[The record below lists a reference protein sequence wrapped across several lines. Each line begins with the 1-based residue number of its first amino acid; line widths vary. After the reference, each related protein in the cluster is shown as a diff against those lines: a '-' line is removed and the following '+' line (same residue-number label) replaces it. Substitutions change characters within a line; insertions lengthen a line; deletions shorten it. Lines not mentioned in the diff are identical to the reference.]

1 MNERIVQYKERI
13 TAYWNQF
20 SKKQKIMLI
29 STVSFILIAIIVL
42 TMQFSKTE
50 YEVAF
55 RDLDAS
61 DAAGIISYL
70 DGEGIPYKLGPDGTS
85 ISVPSTNVTK
95 VQIDVGSQGMI
106 QSGTI
111 GLETFEQNS
120 SAIGMTD
127 NEFEVKYVNALN
139 GEVERMLEKMNGV
152 QDATVLLNLPKESV
166 FASTADQE
174 KASASVVVKFKAG
187 YRPSQEVIDSYYN
200 LVKTSVPNLPIE
212 NITIT
217 NDEVELL
224 ATAKGGQGGLIGKV
238 EENFALQKQ
247 YEQSVRQNVQQ
258 FLSQYMGPNK
268 VHVLVASKLN
278 FDQIQSQENL
288 VTPVNEE
295 EMEGIEIS
303 VQEIQK
309 NYSGSNGGAGGV
321 AGTGEEEVPG
331 YPSDTEGG
339 QTTSEESSSIV
350 NYEVNRIT
358 RDVIASPYTVKDLTI
373 NVSVEPPNG
382 QENLSDE
389 TRDAIENILINIVRA
404 SLADSGNAYTDADLT
419 KKVSVVSQA
428 LNADVE
434 AQVEPVLTTA
444 WMWGIGL
451 AALALIAG
459 GVIMVVRKRRRLREE
474 QELDAP
480 LPPAAEFPSINL
492 ESVTNE
498 NQVRKQLEA
507 LAKKK
512 PDEFVN
518 LLRTWLTEE

>member
-1 MNERIVQYKERI
+1 MNERIAQYTEK
-13 TAYWNQF
+13 ASGYWNQF
-20 SKKQKIMLI
+20 SSKQKIMLV
-29 STVSFILIAIIVL
+29 STILFVIIAIVVM

-55 RDLDAS
+55 RELDSS
-61 DAAGIISYL
+61 DAAGIISHL
-70 DGEGIPYKLGPDGTS
+70 ESQNIPYWLGPDGTS
-85 ISVPSTNVTK
+85 ISVPGKDVTR
-95 VQIDVGSQGMI
+95 VQIDVGSQGMV
-106 QSGTI
+106 QNGTI

-139 GEVERMLEKMNGV
+139 GEVERMLEKMSGV
-152 QDATVLLNLPKESV
+152 HDATVLLNLPKESL
-166 FASTADQE
+166 FASQADRE
-174 KASASVVVKFKAG
+174 KASASVVLKFKPG
-187 YRPSQEVIDSYYN
+187 YRPNQEMVDSYYN
-200 LVKTSVPNLPIE
+200 LVKTSVPNLPVE

-238 EENFALQKQ
+238 EENFALQNQ
-247 YEQSVRQNVQQ
+247 FESNVRKNVQQ

-268 VHVLVASKLN
+268 VNVLVTSKLN
-278 FDQIQSQENL
+278 FDQVQSKENI
-288 VTPVNEE
+288 VTPVDEE
-295 EMEGIEIS
+295 EMKGIEIS

-309 NYSGSNGGAGGV
+309 NYSGTSSPTGGV
-321 AGTGEEEVPG
+321 AGTGEEEISG
-331 YPSDTEGG
+331 YPSDSSNGESN
-339 QTTSEESSSIV
+339 SEESSSTI

-358 RDVIASPYTVKDLTI
+358 RDVISSPYSVKDLTI

-382 QENLSDE
+382 QENLDE
-389 TRDAIENILINIVRA
+389 ATRGAIENILINTVRA
-404 SLADSGNAYTDADLT
+404 SLSDSGVTYTDADLS
-419 KKVSVVSQA
+419 KKVSVVSQFMDSG
-428 LNADVE
+428 LDEENT
-434 AQVEPVLTTA
+434 PLLSNPM
-444 WMWGIGL
+444 MWGIGL

-459 GVIMVVRKRRRLREE
+459 GIFFIARRRRQQEE
-474 QELDAP
+474 EEENIS
-480 LPPAAEFPSINL
+480 LPPITEFPSINL

-498 NQVRKQLEA
+498 SQVRKQLET